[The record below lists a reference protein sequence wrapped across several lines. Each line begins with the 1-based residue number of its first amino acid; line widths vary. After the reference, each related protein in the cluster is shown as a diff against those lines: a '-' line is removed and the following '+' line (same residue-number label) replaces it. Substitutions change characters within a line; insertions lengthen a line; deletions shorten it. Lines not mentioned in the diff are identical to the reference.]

1 MPRPHPGP
9 ALSHAPALHRLAA
22 YHQPGTC
29 TRCSACPRP
38 VPAAAHLPCLLT
50 TLAPYTK
57 SRALTR
63 PPAPSAVT
71 PWVRK
76 AELERRATSRDS
88 VSVVFHCTG
97 VRLVAHMVLVRLTM
111 GVPQF

>member
-1 MPRPHPGP
+1 MTRDPVHVT
-9 ALSHAPALHRLAA
+9 SAPCQQL
-22 YHQPGTC
+22 P
-29 TRCSACPRP
+29 
-38 VPAAAHLPCLLT
+38 HLPCLLT

-76 AELERRATSRDS
+76 MELESRDTSRDS
-88 VSVVFHCTG
+88 VSVVFHCTERM
-97 VRLVAHMVLVRLTM
+97 VSSSLVIYC
-111 GVPQF
+111 QW